1 MDNSA
6 AIPSLPHAVNKGMA
20 LATRCPHCNTTFRVA
35 SDQLKLRG
43 GIVRCG
49 TCSQV
54 FDGNAALVDLDAV
67 AKNIPPVLPEPEP
80 EERVETAPEPEPEI
94 IPEPEPEPEPSASA
108 AFDDEVAAIDA
119 VEAESEKPGYV
130 LDFDFS
136 LDILP
141 GEARPEPD
149 PEPEPY
155 IAEPEDAEL
164 SLADEFHDPE
174 PAELDEEPPLPPD
187 LETGPLP
194 LLRESAASDDI
205 IYEEPDTIVAEEPA
219 QADPD
224 EPEFVRLARGK
235 EQAGRRRTIMM
246 AAGSVVLLLTLLVQ
260 GMMNFG
266 DVLVA
271 RYPAL
276 KPAVVASCAL
286 LRCKVELPAQIETL
300 GIETG
305 ELQTLPNGTFVL
317 TTLLRNESGLT
328 QAWPYIELELTD
340 ANDKPLVRRV
350 FTPPQYLPKSVAP
363 AKGFA
368 ARSEQPV
375 KIYFELKQVKASGF
389 HIAVFYP

>member
-1 MDNSA
+1 
-6 AIPSLPHAVNKGMA
+6 MA

-67 AKNIPPVLPEPEP
+67 AKNIPPPPAPEPEP
-80 EERVETAPEPEPEI
+80 EPDLAPEIVAEPEPEPEPEI
-94 IPEPEPEPEPSASA
+94 IPAPEPEPEPEPEPSPSA
-108 AFDDEVAAIDA
+108 VFDEEVAAIDA
-119 VEAESEKPGYV
+119 EPKKPAYV

-136 LDILP
+136 LDTLP
-141 GEARPEPD
+141 GEIK
-149 PEPEPY
+149 PEPEPEP
-155 IAEPEDAEL
+155 APEPEPEPEPHITEPDDAEL

-174 PAELDEEPPLPPD
+174 PSELEDEAPHALD

-194 LLRESAASDDI
+194 LLRASASDDSV
-205 IYEEPDTIVAEEPA
+205 YEEPDTIVAEDVQ

-224 EPEFVRLARGK
+224 EPEFVRLARNK
-235 EQAGRRRTIMM
+235 EQAGRRRTILFG
-246 AAGSVVLLLTLLVQ
+246 AGSLALLLALTVQ
-260 GMMNFG
+260 GVLNFG

-276 KPAVVASCAL
+276 KPTVVASCAL
-286 LRCKVELPAQIETL
+286 LRCKVELPAQIDTL

-340 ANDKPLVRRV
+340 TNDKPLVRRV
-350 FTPPQYLPKSVAP
+350 FTPPQYLPKTVAP
-363 AKGFA
+363 ARGFA